1 MLNYLSVK
9 NVTVIESA
17 ALELGDGLNV
27 ITGETGAGK
36 SVLVGA
42 LKFLMGDRFNRGVI
56 RDPNL
61 KMTVEGIFQGVD
73 KKIPAELKENFEIDD
88 ELSLSRQSDDAG
100 KNRVLINGQAA
111 PVTKLKD
118 LSEYLIDIHGQ
129 HEHQLLFD
137 SDKHLGIID
146 FFVNDMLKKNY
157 GADYEIYRKKENEL
171 TELKNNASETSKLRE
186 MYEFQLDEINLMN
199 IDFAKDS
206 KLNETIE
213 FLSNIEKIREAT
225 ALCMDI
231 LKDGEINAVSL
242 LGKAEKAVDSVMKS
256 APELSN
262 AAENLRGASSLIED
276 AVANIE
282 SVFEKQE
289 VNPDD
294 LNNLI
299 DRKFK
304 LSTLIKKYGQD
315 LQTVLFYKEKIE
327 NDLNNFANYDGVL
340 ATLEKETSF
349 LKVKAQKSADVLNEA
364 RSLAAIEIS
373 KKVTEI
379 LKELELPQSK
389 FEARFTSSSILDA
402 KGGVAAE
409 FFISTNPGFQ
419 PGPLASVAS
428 GGEISRVMLALKE
441 VFGDADGV
449 STMLF
454 DEIDTGISG
463 KAAKSVA
470 EKLKKLS
477 KNKQIIVITHL
488 PVVAAMGHTH
498 FHITKDGDSGLSKTK
513 IDKLTEEER
522 PNIIATMIAGSAT
535 AASIAQAK
543 ELLKEA
549 DEQTI

>member
-17 ALELGDGLNV
+17 ALELGEGLNV

-42 LKFLMGDRFNRGVI
+42 LKFLMGDRFNKAVI

-73 KKIPAELKENFEIDD
+73 KKIPAELKENFEIEG

-100 KNRVLINGQAA
+100 KNKVLINGQAA
-111 PVTKLKD
+111 PVTKLKEF
-118 LSEYLIDIHGQ
+118 SEYLIDIHGQ

-137 SDKHLGIID
+137 PDKHLGIID
-146 FFVNDMLKKNY
+146 FFVNDGLKKNFNT
-157 GADYEIYRKKENEL
+157 DYEIYRKKENEL
-171 TELKNNASETSKLRE
+171 TALKNSASETSKLRQ

-213 FLSNIEKIREAT
+213 FLSHIEKIREAT
-225 ALCMDI
+225 ALCVDI
-231 LKDGEINAVSL
+231 LKDGEINATNL
-242 LGKAEKAVDSVMKS
+242 LGKAEKAVDSILKS
-256 APELSN
+256 APELAS

-299 DRKFK
+299 DRKYK
-304 LSTLIKKYGQD
+304 LSTLIKKYGQN
-315 LQTVLFYKEKIE
+315 LQTVIFYKEKIE
-327 NDLNNFANYDGVL
+327 NDLNNFANYDGIL

-349 LKVKAQKSADVLNEA
+349 LKDKAQKSADILNEA
-364 RSLAAIEIS
+364 RSLAGVEIS

-389 FEARFTSSSILDA
+389 FEARFTPSSLLDL

-409 FFISTNPGFQ
+409 FFISTNSGFQ

-488 PVVAAMGHTH
+488 PVVAAMGATH

-513 IDKLTEEER
+513 IDKLTDEER
-522 PNIIATMIAGSAT
+522 PNIIATMIAGAAT
-535 AASIAQAK
+535 VASIAQAN

-549 DEQTI
+549 AQVI